1 MQEQTPKNHTTEGH
15 NRYMKIAFTLVAVV
29 LVMVALTCL
38 ALKLLFGVRFDWGH
52 SKMQANFS
60 IKNTQQQAPLGIVRV
75 IAPASSIEMATDSV
89 GIRAYNE
96 IYAAVGVG
104 QKEFAQWESKH
115 GMDSYGVDEEGRTL
129 APSYPVLSKVAWM
142 YIDPV
147 MLTPAETSAL
157 IHECE
162 RAMLGT
168 ESKSAKDEL
177 AGIRALAEVAVSRSS
192 VIEFGHP

>member
-1 MQEQTPKNHTTEGH
+1 MQVGPEKYH
-15 NRYMKIAFTLVAVV
+15 NSGRLDRSMKIVFSLVAVV

-52 SKMQANFS
+52 SRMQANFS
-60 IKNTQQQAPLGIVRV
+60 IKNTQQAPLGIVRV
-75 IAPASSIEMATDSV
+75 IASASSIEMAADSV

-96 IYAAVGVG
+96 IYAAIGVG

-115 GMDSYGVDEEGRTL
+115 GMDSSGIDEEGKTL

-147 MLTPAETSAL
+147 TLTPAETLAL

-177 AGIRALAEVAVSRSS
+177 ARIRALAEVAVSSSS